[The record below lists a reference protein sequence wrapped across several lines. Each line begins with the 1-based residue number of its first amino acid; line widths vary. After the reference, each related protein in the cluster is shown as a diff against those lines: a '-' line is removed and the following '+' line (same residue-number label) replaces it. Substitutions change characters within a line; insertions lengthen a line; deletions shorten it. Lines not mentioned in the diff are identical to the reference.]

1 MSAPFYEFQ
10 LFVLATFCVAAVV
23 YERRAKGDSD
33 APSSSH
39 SRSDSTT
46 TISGIENGNAQ
57 STSKPGASS
66 TAALARN
73 YLIVYGIVMCADWLQ
88 GPYVYSLY
96 REQYGYPERVVAT
109 LFVTGFLSAG
119 IAAPLVGAWADQ
131 HGRRKACLAFCVTY
145 TLACC
150 CTLVNAL
157 PILYLGRVL
166 GGIST
171 SILFSAFESWLIS
184 SANANHLSERQLSSI
199 FGRATVVNGAVAFLA
214 GIMSNQLVSKYEIF
228 TPPFIA
234 SGAAL
239 ILAYF
244 VIRMLWS
251 ENYGNGGGSTS
262 EKQTTFSDPFQLK
275 RLGKAWSI
283 VRSDS
288 TLLTLG
294 LTQTCFEGSMYL
306 FVFAWVPSLQEA
318 SYPGET
324 LPLGYIFSAF
334 MVSMMLGSLLYSAA
348 TSTFSSSSSSNA
360 SSSTNSKLDGSLTLH
375 AKLSSLV
382 CTLSACALAVSVS
395 TDDVRKRF
403 WAFCVFEACVGMYY
417 PVQGMLRGALIAD
430 DHRATLSSLF
440 RVPLNV
446 FVVFSLMNG
455 VSSSRL
461 YVVAGCAV
469 ALSLS
474 AIMTGWV
481 VVARTEEKDSTTTH
495 RP

>member
-1 MSAPFYEFQ
+1 MSSPFYEFQ
-10 LFVLATFCVAAVV
+10 LFVLATFCVAAVAF
-23 YERRAKGDSD
+23 ERRVKGDPD
-33 APSSSH
+33 ASASSH
-39 SRSDSTT
+39 SKSDSTSN
-46 TISGIENGNAQ
+46 IAGIENGNGHWGPK
-57 STSKPGASS
+57 SSASS

-131 HGRRKACLAFCVTY
+131 HGRKKACEAFCITY
-145 TLACC
+145 TLACL

-184 SANANHLSERQLSSI
+184 SANALHLSEHQLSSI

-214 GIMSNQLVSKYEIF
+214 GITSNQLVSKYEVF
-228 TPPFIA
+228 TTPFMA
-234 SGAAL
+234 SGAVL
-239 ILAYF
+239 FLAYF
-244 VIRMLWS
+244 VIRSLWS
-251 ENYGNGGGSTS
+251 ENYGNGGGVSS
-262 EKQTTFSDPFQLK
+262 EKEVAFSDPFQLR

-283 VRSDS
+283 VKNDS

-318 SYPGET
+318 SNPGET

-334 MVSMMLGSLLYSAA
+334 MVSMMLGSLLYSAT
-348 TSTFSSSSSSNA
+348 TSIFSNSSSAAPSSANA
-360 SSSTNSKLDGSLTLH
+360 KLDGSLTLH

-382 CTLSACALAVSVS
+382 CTLSACALAVSAS

-440 RVPLNV
+440 RVPLNI
-446 FVVFSLMNG
+446 FVVFSLMTG
-455 VSSSRL
+455 VSSARL

-469 ALSLS
+469 ALSFS

-481 VVARTEEKDSTTTH
+481 VVARTEEKDNTTSH